1 MKSFLLVLLVCRHM
15 RTIPLIY
22 FQKRK
27 IRAEEDGDLVSFN
40 DVFEG
45 VDKDEEIYVLDLD
58 GIRMDKPNLCSY
70 PKLSEHCKL
79 WVDAG
84 PRILGDVVDMVM
96 AGATDITI
104 RKSLCPKLDISSIRE
119 ITESK
124 IYTEVD
130 PQTYRVQRSSFS
142 LSSDVDGFVVSSDK
156 DKFKR
161 DFIYDDLVKNL
172 CNKFN
177 VYVIES
183 DDVFF
188 FLLEKYWSIR
198 INDRT

>member
-1 MKSFLLVLLVCRHM
+1 M
-15 RTIPLIY
+15 RIIPLIY

-27 IRAEEDGDLVSFN
+27 IRAEEDGDLASFN

-130 PQTYRVQRSSFS
+130 PQTYREQRSSFS

-183 DDVFF
+183 DDAFF
-188 FLLEKYWSIR
+188 SYWKNIGASGLMIELNMWEKVKHR
-198 INDRT
+198 EF

>member
-1 MKSFLLVLLVCRHM
+1 M

-40 DVFEG
+40 DVFER

-58 GIRMDKPNLCSY
+58 GIRMDKSNLCSY
-70 PKLSEHCKL
+70 PKLSEHYKL
-79 WVDAG
+79 WIDAG
-84 PRILGDVVDMVM
+84 PRVLGDVVDIVM

-119 ITESK
+119 ITESE
-124 IYTEVD
+124 INTEVD
-130 PQTYRVQRSSFS
+130 LQTYREHRSSFS
-142 LSSDVDGFVVSSDK
+142 LSSNADGFVISSDK

-183 DDVFF
+183 DDAFF
-188 FLLEKYWSIR
+188 SYWKNIGASGLMIELNMWEKVKHR
-198 INDRT
+198 EF